1 MIAVHRVEQVTR
13 GERLARFFWVDSMVR
28 GDEAR
33 RLLFDMD
40 AYPMTLRGRVGEADA
55 AVIGLTGTHRNL
67 RRMWADV

>member
-1 MIAVHRVEQVTR
+1 MIAVHRVEPVTR
-13 GERLARFFWVDSMVR
+13 GERLARFFWHESMVR

-40 AYPMTLRGRVGEADA
+40 AHLMALRGSVGEADG